1 LCACVRIQKEAAEER
16 KSAESA
22 EKQRE
27 EEQLPDLRSYQE
39 RDLQELHGAV
49 ANGSHGL
56 KWKKAGSEKPLT
68 GTEIKNLALATA
80 LQGKDEFTRAEWDT
94 FNLPSSDLSYN
105 SYVKVDDSYF
115 KPSGYNPLYWLPT
128 GGGKTVVMVAL
139 VVRLA
144 SEGKCSL
151 IIVHRNEIFDQFES
165 TLKKFG
171 CNPAVIAQ
179 KRVYEK
185 GLRIVLAMIQTLEK
199 RWIPRLTRS

>member
-1 LCACVRIQKEAAEER
+1 MRVQKEAAEKR

-49 ANGSHGL
+49 VNCSHGL

-68 GTEIKNLALATA
+68 STEIKNLALATA
-80 LQGKDEFTRAEWDT
+80 LQGKDEFTDAEWDT
-94 FNLPSSDLSYN
+94 FNLPASDLSYN

-139 VVRLA
+139 VVGLA

>member
-1 LCACVRIQKEAAEER
+1 VRIQKEAAEER

-199 RWIPRLTRS
+199 RWIPRLTMS

>member
-1 LCACVRIQKEAAEER
+1 VRIQKEAAEER

-68 GTEIKNLALATA
+68 GTKIKNLALATA

>member
-1 LCACVRIQKEAAEER
+1 MRIQKEAAEER

-68 GTEIKNLALATA
+68 GTKIKNLALATA

-199 RWIPRLTRS
+199 RWIPRLTMS